1 MISFCSMFVSK
12 REQIGNT
19 CFPVPRSFVINV
31 MTSKFEYR
39 AITTSEEVKQL
50 GKILDQCFI
59 GSSGD
64 EEETYIQTIGAE
76 NYRLIRHDKQ
86 IIGGLATIPLGQW
99 WGGQCVSMTG
109 IGGVGIAPE
118 HRGNGVALSMMQH
131 TLKEIYASGV
141 PISVLYPAA
150 QKLYRKLGYEQAGSR
165 CIWEIP
171 TESIQ
176 VKEKPLSVI
185 PIPNDSEILYEL
197 YRKQAGLINGYLD
210 RSPAI
215 WKFVFRPDGKEVFYS
230 YLIGSMEKPQGY
242 IIFSQHRTGDGSI
255 LLVED
260 WVVLTPAAAHTFWSF
275 LFSHRSQIDK
285 IRWRGSVVDPLTLL
299 LPEQATKLKLSERWM
314 LRIVDAVKALSLRGY
329 PLGIETELHLE
340 IQDDLI
346 PENNRKF
353 ILCVTDGCGT
363 VTKGGKGELQLDIR
377 GLAPLYSGLY
387 SPQQLQL
394 AGKLSA
400 TETAIFA
407 ATQIFAGVSP
417 WMPDFF

>member
-1 MISFCSMFVSK
+1 M
-12 REQIGNT
+12 
-19 CFPVPRSFVINV
+19 NV
-31 MTSKFEYR
+31 MKSEFEYSP
-39 AITTSEEVKQL
+39 ITTPEEVKQL

-64 EEETYIQTIGAE
+64 EEETYIKTIGAK
-76 NYRLIRHDKQ
+76 NYRLIRNNKQ
-86 IIGGLATIPLGQW
+86 IIGGLGTIPLGQW
-99 WGGQCVSMTG
+99 WGGQCIRMTG
-109 IGGVGIAPE
+109 ICGVGIAPE
-118 HRGNGVALSMMQH
+118 HRGSGAALSMMQH

-165 CIWEIP
+165 CIWEIS

-185 PIPNDSEILYEL
+185 PIPNDAEILYEL

-230 YLIGSMEKPQGY
+230 YLIGSVEKPQGY
-242 IIFSQHRTGDGSI
+242 IIFSQHRTDNGSI
-255 LLVED
+255 LLVKD
-260 WVVLTPAAAHTFWSF
+260 WVVLTPAAAQTFWSF
-275 LFSHRSQIDK
+275 LFSHRSRIDK

-299 LPEQATKLKLSERWM
+299 LPEQTTKLRRSKRWM
-314 LRIVDAVKALSLRGY
+314 LRIVDVVKALSLRGY
-329 PLGIETELHLE
+329 PPGIETELHLQ

-346 PENNRKF
+346 PENSGKF
-353 ILCVTDGCGT
+353 ILSIADGCGT

-377 GLAPLYSGLY
+377 GLAPLYSCLY

-394 AGKLSA
+394 AGRLFAK
-400 TETAIFA
+400 ETAIFI
-407 ATQIFAGVSP
+407 ATQISAGVSP